1 MQNLPCPTPPSSLTA
16 RNMPRI
22 KNFLYS
28 SRGRP
33 KGGVLAPKGA
43 CRQVKSVTENE
54 PRVACKF
61 DIEATPDM
69 PKRIRLEGGRGDYE
83 GKGQERAKY
92 VEKER
97 ERRQCDEGLPKAQ
110 PKCCTVFFY
119 RFLPVSLF
127 PLSVT
132 PRFHYPPPLPPLPV
146 TTPLCCSKAIA
157 VWPPFCLAFK
167 KHLKKHTYTAKAEGV
182 GQAEHRE
189 WRVGGA

>member
-61 DIEATPDM
+61 DIEATLDM

-83 GKGQERAKY
+83 EKGQERAKY

-97 ERRQCDEGLPKAQ
+97 EREGLYEEGFAQ
-110 PKCCTVFFY
+110 GAAKVLHSFFLQISARLSFPSPC
-119 RFLPVSLF
+119 RFLSSITPSLPI
-127 PLSVT
+127 PL
-132 PRFHYPPPLPPLPV
+132 
-146 TTPLCCSKAIA
+146 
-157 VWPPFCLAFK
+157 
-167 KHLKKHTYTAKAEGV
+167 
-182 GQAEHRE
+182 
-189 WRVGGA
+189 